1 MSQEP
6 FGYWAIYGKAGRT
19 SPATGLICNEYSRGP
34 FRAVIW
40 DHFERRWAFNP
51 RAAAPFLFDFEKM
64 DRSTKISRAEAEKL
78 ALETFGVP
86 LPSEEELHRIC
97 EEGDQAEKASR

>member
-6 FGYWAIYGKAGRT
+6 FGYWAIHPAGEPT
-19 SPATGLICNEYSRGP
+19 ATPTGLICNEYSRGP

-40 DHFERRWAFNP
+40 DHFEKKWSFRP

-78 ALETFGVP
+78 ALERFGVP

-97 EEGDQAEKASR
+97 EEGDEAERANR

>member
-1 MSQEP
+1 MSREP
-6 FGYWAIYGKAGRT
+6 FGYWAIHRAGEPN
-19 SPATGLICNEYSRGP
+19 SPATGLICSEYGPGP

-40 DHFERRWAFNP
+40 SHYQKKWAFNP

-78 ALETFGVP
+78 ALEKFGVP
-86 LPSEEELHRIC
+86 LPSEEELHRIS
-97 EEGDQAEKASR
+97 EEGDQAEKASP